1 LDSGGGHRLSLATR
15 WIAFAR
21 RSCAKETI
29 ARSHNRRLALRSR
42 SFTVSSLPA
51 SHVGRL
57 QFFGDHAR
65 LADKAAFKVY
75 LAPLRKINWVVYA
88 NEPFAGPRQVLR
100 YRSHYT
106 HRIAI
111 SNRRLLSADQ
121 NGITFNCKD
130 YRIEGP
136 ARYKMMTLATDE
148 FIRRFLIHVLPKG
161 FHRIYGLLANGN
173 RPGNIAHA
181 RQLLALPA
189 RRPKQPE
196 TPEAALEQPRA
207 AASIPVLRQPHD
219 HHRDFRVRLRAEV
232 PPHAAGGNQDRH
244 LMMPSPSIYTYSNA
258 RHSYRLS
265 GGIAQARIAAR
276 HSIAVTRPIL
286 SCYPQIARSHRRMRP
301 SFAASR
307 SRRPL
312 QSNLSK
318 PEPCDKIPIAPAAP
332 PRILP
337 RFRALALFGR
347 RLQQRADSVG
357 IPASKNLHNARHADV
372 RQKRKKP
379 PDGGLSIQP

>member
-1 LDSGGGHRLSLATR
+1 VA
-15 WIAFAR
+15 
-21 RSCAKETI
+21 
-29 ARSHNRRLALRSR
+29 
-42 SFTVSSLPA
+42 
-51 SHVGRL
+51 
-57 QFFGDHAR
+57 
-65 LADKAAFKVY
+65 
-75 LAPLRKINWVVYA
+75 WVAYA
-88 NEPFAGPRQVLR
+88 NEPFARPRQVLR
-100 YRSHYT
+100 YLSHYT

-111 SNRRLLSADQ
+111 SNRRLLSAGQ

-265 GGIAQARIAAR
+265 GGIARCAAFNSRHTTNPVVLPADRSFTPTHATLIRRKPIAATASIQPQQARTLRSARGAAPAYSR
-276 HSIAVTRPIL
+276 DFAPWCFLDAGYNS
-286 SCYPQIARSHRRMRP
+286 ARIVS
-301 SFAASR
+301 A
-307 SRRPL
+307 SRRPKTCTTPDTPSPPKKSHL
-312 QSNLSK
+312 T
-318 PEPCDKIPIAPAAP
+318 AASQ
-332 PRILP
+332 
-337 RFRALALFGR
+337 F
-347 RLQQRADSVG
+347 
-357 IPASKNLHNARHADV
+357 N
-372 RQKRKKP
+372 
-379 PDGGLSIQP
+379 PDDR